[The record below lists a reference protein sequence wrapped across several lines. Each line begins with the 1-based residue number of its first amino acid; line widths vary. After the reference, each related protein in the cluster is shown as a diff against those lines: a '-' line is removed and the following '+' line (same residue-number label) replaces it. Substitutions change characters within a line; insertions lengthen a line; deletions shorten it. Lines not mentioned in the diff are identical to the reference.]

1 MTVMARTNDG
11 TFGGVPGMFSSKGA
25 EFVFRQLAFDGI
37 DNGPVFAAHGQGLR
51 AEETCVFHRTVPSGD
66 AYVALLAG
74 RVEAA
79 IKNRAALPVVRFAD
93 GEYAFYGG
101 SLKCNG
107 LYQQAENV
115 AAIRAALPAHLKAL
129 KELSETGL
137 LAPLLFPGN
146 TRKRSLGE
154 KLLGKKKGT
163 DGGLRFLEF
172 LASGEVS
179 LTGANYIPFYA
190 VYAYLS
196 GARFA
201 AAVDGKKVCVV
212 NSDFNAKECASWFAR
227 AGSYPLLF
235 HAPLPDSFVATRWA
249 SMAESVLG
257 AIPDDVDCIMTG
269 AGVGALEVCVDAAR
283 RLRVPAIDS
292 GHIINAM
299 NGLESKSRGPRLFT
313 FRR

>member
-1 MTVMARTNDG
+1 MTK
-11 TFGGVPGMFSSKGA
+11 FGDIKGA
-25 EFVFRQLAFDGI
+25 LALSKYLSGDEYGFSRLVVTGI
-37 DNGPVFAAHGQGLR
+37 DNEPVLAMNSPAQR
-51 AEETCVFHRTVPSGD
+51 EEEVCVFHRTVPSGD

-79 IKNRAALPVVRFAD
+79 IKGRTPLPVVRFAD
-93 GEYAFYGG
+93 GEYAFYSG

-107 LYQQAENV
+107 LYQQAENA
-115 AAIRAALPAHLKAL
+115 AAISAALPAHAKAL
-129 KELSETGL
+129 KELSEAGL

-146 TRKRSLGE
+146 TRKRSLAE

-163 DGGLRFLEF
+163 DGGLCFLEF
-172 LASGEVS
+172 LSSGEVS
-179 LTGANYIPFYA
+179 LTGGNYIPFYA

-196 GARFA
+196 GPRFA

-212 NSDFNAKECASWFAR
+212 NSDFNARECASWFQR
-227 AGSYPLLF
+227 AGSYPELF

-249 SMAESVLG
+249 SMAERVLE
-257 AIPDDVDCIMTG
+257 AIPPDVDCIMTG
-269 AGVGALEVCVDAAR
+269 AGVGALEVCVEAAR

-299 NGLESKSRGPRLFT
+299 NGLESKSRGPRLYT

>member
-1 MTVMARTNDG
+1 M
-11 TFGGVPGMFSSKGA
+11 
-25 EFVFRQLAFDGI
+25 
-37 DNGPVFAAHGQGLR
+37 
-51 AEETCVFHRTVPSGD
+51 
-66 AYVALLAG
+66 
-74 RVEAA
+74 
-79 IKNRAALPVVRFAD
+79 
-93 GEYAFYGG
+93 
-101 SLKCNG
+101 
-107 LYQQAENV
+107 
-115 AAIRAALPAHLKAL
+115 
-129 KELSETGL
+129 KELSEAGL

-172 LASGEVS
+172 LSANNVK

-196 GARFA
+196 GPRFA
-201 AAVDGKKVCVV
+201 SALDGKKVCVV
-212 NSDFNAKECASWFAR
+212 NSDFNAKECASWFAE
-227 AGSYPLLF
+227 AGSYPELV

-249 SMAESVLG
+249 SMVDKALG
-257 AIPDDVDCIMTG
+257 AIPSDVDCIMVG

-299 NGLESKSRGPRLFT
+299 NGLESKSKGPRLYT